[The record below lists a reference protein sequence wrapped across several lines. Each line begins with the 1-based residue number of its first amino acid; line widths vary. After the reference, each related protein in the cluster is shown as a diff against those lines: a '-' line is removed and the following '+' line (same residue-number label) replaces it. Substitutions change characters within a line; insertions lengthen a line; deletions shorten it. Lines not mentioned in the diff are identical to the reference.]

1 MSHGGELLNDYSF
14 TVVIDGMDQLH
25 FSEVSGLSV
34 EVGVVEFRSGADADT
49 VGRVVPGRVKY
60 GPVKL
65 KRGVAR
71 DLRSEPETGEHAR
84 QHPERGAGVS
94 GVERPRWRPHSPG
107 AGAAAAGALCAYRLM
122 RTDSS
127 PSVIS
132 ISAMPDSSSSSISF
146 FTFLMSIIFPRHAG
160 WRL

>member
-1 MSHGGELLNDYSF
+1 MSHGGELLKDYSF

-71 DLRSEPETGEHAR
+71 DLDLWEWLSNIEGGETDAR
-84 QHPERGAGVS
+84 QV
-94 GVERPRWRPHSPG
+94 
-107 AGAAAAGALCAYRLM
+107 
-122 RTDSS
+122 T
-127 PSVIS
+127 IS
-132 ISAMPDSSSSSISF
+132 ILDANHEPAVAFLLHGAWPSRLELGKLKGKGNSVAIERLEL
-146 FTFLMSIIFPRHAG
+146 TFE
-160 WRL
+160 RLQVHGE